1 MKGTQQS
8 RDVMFAFTWSPD
20 VVPLALSSSLYLF
33 SSLPAFVFFILF
45 YSQSARRSL
54 NWSAFRRQSK
64 SNQTLTSITNAP
76 WVPVKLRIP
85 TISVFR
91 RTADNSGFT
100 ALLKISTAPTVADLR
115 NDTSGLNVTS
125 RFLLVLLVY
134 EVWVSRVGSH
144 AFYRLISINNSMTFS
159 FHPAV

>member
-1 MKGTQQS
+1 MS
-8 RDVMFAFTWSPD
+8 FH
-20 VVPLALSSSLYLF
+20 LL
-33 SSLPAFVFFILF
+33 SLPLFISLPLPSQPSLFFLF

-76 WVPVKLRIP
+76 WILVKPRIS

-91 RTADNSGFT
+91 RTADNSGIT
-100 ALLKISTAPTVADLR
+100 ALLKISTAPTVAESKERHIGIKHDKPL
-115 NDTSGLNVTS
+115 
-125 RFLLVLLVY
+125 LLVDPPSYTKLELLASVY
-134 EVWVSRVGSH
+134 TLSTH
-144 AFYRLISINNSMTFS
+144 FDDPMIFS